1 MVNRGV
7 HESKQAIGLLHAT
20 LLRKRWSEKSIH
32 GAVGYK
38 LQGGI
43 NAFRV
48 FVYFNAML
56 IESSFWTVPNP
67 ASTVSP
73 PEYLSIK

>member
-32 GAVGYK
+32 GSVSYK
-38 LQGGI
+38 LQGDI
-43 NAFRV
+43 NLES
-48 FVYFNAML
+48 VYFNAIL